1 MDSLFIN
8 GGGYQILVVDDVAEV
23 RQLLKQ
29 ILERLGHAVL
39 TADSANQALRM
50 LNEFQADLIIS
61 DISMPEMDGYELV
74 QQLRR
79 RPDTRS
85 CYVVAMTG
93 NGASSS
99 EDASQVAGFDA
110 HLTKPFALE
119 AVYRVLNDSKARRA
133 NDAFT

>member
-1 MDSLFIN
+1 MDSLIN
-8 GGGYQILVVDDVAEV
+8 GGGGYQILVVDDVAEV

-29 ILERLGHAVL
+29 ILERLGHAVV
-39 TADSANQALRM
+39 TADSAGQALKM
-50 LNEFQADLIIS
+50 LNKFQADVIIS
-61 DISMPEMDGYELV
+61 DISMAEMDGYELV
-74 QQLRR
+74 RQLRR

-99 EDASQVAGFDA
+99 EDASLVAGFDA

-133 NDAFT
+133 NDAF